1 MKRSGGYKKKIFADK
16 EELIRLRQ
24 KQIRDY
30 NPNLRALADIKLALD
45 DALSNAKLQ
54 PHDRNVLVNLLNH
67 RFFSL
72 YKGAKYDGLI
82 AGSAPV
88 PIATPSLA
96 PSVPLPPA
104 AIAPVAHEPMAVEPE
119 VQLLPDVA
127 VETQANQ
134 AGVDPAYQ
142 HEPTAQERR
151 SMQTPP
157 PLVIPSSDELKI
169 TKTYKA
175 KFENVSKEIAKHP
188 HKINLASTGEIILNG
203 KLIPNSS
210 FNDLIRGLFIR
221 NKGSNVHGEDAFVN
235 VLNEIHISPG
245 LISHKIPKN
254 ILNSLRNPETKGA
267 ESPDEY
273 ASVGEDSPE
282 QEEAQ
287 EGEGKRAKSKKHS
300 LKIHPPPG
308 KRPRILWLYR

>member
-1 MKRSGGYKKKIFADK
+1 MTLMHK

-30 NPNLRALADIKLALD
+30 NPNLRALAEIKLALD

-88 PIATPSLA
+88 PIASAPIA
-96 PSVPLPPA
+96 PSIPHPTA
-104 AIAPVAHEPMAVEPE
+104 AIAPVAQEQVAAEPVVE
-119 VQLLPDVA
+119 LLPDVA
-127 VETQANQ
+127 FDAQAIQPQVEAATQN
-134 AGVDPAYQ
+134 
-142 HEPTAQERR
+142 EPIAQERR
-151 SMQTPP
+151 SMQTSP
-157 PLVIPSSDELKI
+157 PLVIPSMEQLKI
-169 TKTYKA
+169 TNTYRN
-175 KFENVSKEIAKHP
+175 KFEKISDEIRKQP
-188 HKINLASTGEIILNG
+188 HKINVASSGEIVLNG
-203 KLIPNSS
+203 KVIQNSS
-210 FNDLIRGLFIR
+210 FTDLIRGLYIR
-221 NKGSNVHGEDAFVN
+221 KKGTNIHGEEAFVK
-235 VLNEIHISPG
+235 VLNEINISPD
-245 LISHKIPKN
+245 LISHRVPKGM
-254 ILNSLRNPETKGA
+254 LTSLLTPTLKGT

-282 QEEAQ
+282 QEEEQ
-287 EGEGKRAKSKKHS
+287 EGEGKRSKSKKHS